1 MWREGLQEAFAD
13 RLNNRKMKQL
23 IPLILILALSGYS
36 AQAARIVL
44 QPDHSIQSA
53 VDRAAAGDTLIF
65 LPGHY
70 PASGVTIRK
79 PLSLFGENLPTI
91 DGQGKG
97 NIFLVAS
104 SHVVIRGLRLINTGK
119 SNMDDSAAIKFFDSK
134 DCTVEDNVLEET
146 FFGLHFSN
154 SSNLIIRNNKIKA
167 SATRE
172 FEVGNGIHLWKCKD
186 NLIEKNE
193 VSGHRDGIYLEFV
206 TNSLAK
212 ENFIQGNMRYGLHFM
227 FSHDNTYLRNTFRRN
242 GAGVAVMYTK
252 NVTMQENRFEENWG
266 SSAYGILLKDIS
278 DSKVIG
284 NVFRK
289 NTIGI
294 YMEGSSR
301 IDFKENT
308 FAENGWALKLMAS
321 CDQNLFQANNF
332 TGNTFD
338 MSTNGNMVL
347 NQLKENYWDK
357 YEGYD
362 LNRDKV
368 GDVPYR
374 PINLYSVI
382 VEKIPASV
390 MLWRSFMVTLLDRME
405 RILPTMT
412 PEEMIDH
419 SPKMRPY
426 DFS

>member
-1 MWREGLQEAFAD
+1 MQEAFAD

-23 IPLILILALSGYS
+23 IPLILVLALSGYS
-36 AQAARIVL
+36 AQATKIVL
-44 QPDHSIQSA
+44 QPGYPIQSA
-53 VDRAAAGDTLIF
+53 IDQSAAGDTLIF

-79 PLSLFGENLPTI
+79 PLSLFGEDLPTI

-154 SSNLIIRNNKIKA
+154 SSNLIIRNNKVKA

-289 NTIGI
+289 NTVGI

-332 TGNTFD
+332 AGNTFD
-338 MSTNGNMVL
+338 MSTNGNLVL

-412 PEEMIDH
+412 PDEMIDH

>member
-1 MWREGLQEAFAD
+1 
-13 RLNNRKMKQL
+13 MKQL
-23 IPLILILALSGYS
+23 IPLILILVLSGYS
-36 AQAARIVL
+36 AQAAKIIL
-44 QPDHSIQSA
+44 QPGHPIQSA
-53 VDRAAAGDTLIF
+53 VDQSAAGDTLIF

-79 PLSLFGENLPTI
+79 PLSLFGEDLPTI

-119 SNMDDSAAIKFFDSK
+119 SYMDDSAAIKFFDSK

-154 SSNLIIRNNKIKA
+154 SSNLIIRNNKVKA

-252 NVTMQENRFEENWG
+252 NVTMKENRFEENWG

-278 DSKVIG
+278 DGKVIG

-332 TGNTFD
+332 AGNTFD
-338 MSTNGNMVL
+338 MSTNGNLVL

-412 PEEMIDH
+412 PDEMIDH

>member
-1 MWREGLQEAFAD
+1 
-13 RLNNRKMKQL
+13 MKPE
-23 IPLILILALSGYS
+23 IIRVMIRFMHLILSLVLSGFS
-36 AQAARIVL
+36 AEAAKIIL
-44 QPDHSIQSA
+44 KPGQSIQAA
-53 VDRAAAGDTLIF
+53 VDRSGSGDTLIF
-65 LPGHY
+65 SAGTY
-70 PASGVTIRK
+70 QASAVTIRK
-79 PLSLFGENLPTI
+79 SLTLIGENYPVM
-91 DGQGKG
+91 DGENKG
-97 NIFLVAS
+97 NIFLIAAEKVS
-104 SHVVIRGLRLINTGK
+104 VRGLKFIRTGK

-134 DCTVEDNVLEET
+134 DCTIEDNVLEET

-154 SSNLIIRNNKIKA
+154 SSKLIIRNNKVKA

-172 FEVGNGIHLWKCKD
+172 FQVGNGIHLWKCKD

-289 NTIGI
+289 NTVGI

-332 TGNTFD
+332 AGNTFD
-338 MSTNGNMVL
+338 ISPNGNLVL
-347 NQLKENYWDK
+347 NQLKENYWDR

-374 PINLYSVI
+374 PINLYSII

-412 PEEMIDH
+412 PDEMIDH

>member
-1 MWREGLQEAFAD
+1 MKKHGFILLLIFSFFAWESHLCAAKIRVKPSDSLQKIID
-13 RLNNRKMKQL
+13 K
-23 IPLILILALSGYS
+23 S
-36 AQAARIVL
+36 V
-44 QPDHSIQSA
+44 
-53 VDRAAAGDTLIF
+53 AGDTLVF
-65 LPGHY
+65 
-70 PASGVTIRK
+70 ASGIYPVTGLVIRK
-79 PLSLFGENLPTI
+79 SLTLLGENHPVM

-97 NIFLVAS
+97 NIFLVAAEN
-104 SHVVIRGLRLINTGK
+104 VLIRGFKFINTGK

-134 DCTVEDNVLEET
+134 NCTIENNILEET

-154 SSNLIIRNNKIKA
+154 SSGMTIRNNRVKA
-167 SATRE
+167 SAERE
-172 FEVGNGIHLWKCKD
+172 FEVGNGIHLWKCKN
-186 NLIEKNE
+186 NLIENNQ

-206 TNSLAK
+206 TDTEVQ
-212 ENFIQGNMRYGLHFM
+212 ENLIQGNMRYGLHFM
-227 FSHDNTYLRNTFRRN
+227 FAHDNTYRKNTFRRN

-252 NVTMQENRFEENWG
+252 NVTMVDNRFEENWG
-266 SSAYGILLKDIS
+266 SSSYGILLKDIS

-284 NVFRK
+284 NSFQK
-289 NTIGI
+289 NTVGI

-301 IDFKENT
+301 IEFKKNT
-308 FAENGWALKLMAS
+308 FRDNGWALKLMAS

-332 TGNTFD
+332 SNNTFD
-338 MSTNGNMVL
+338 LSTNGNLVL
-347 NQLKENYWDK
+347 NTLKENYWDK

-362 LNRDKV
+362 LNRDSI
-368 GDVPYR
+368 GDVPFR

-405 RILPTMT
+405 KILPTMT
-412 PEEMIDH
+412 PDEMIDH

>member
-1 MWREGLQEAFAD
+1 MLKLRKAMNRIFPFILTLCLYAIHAEAG
-13 RLNNRKMKQL
+13 K
-23 IPLILILALSGYS
+23 IILKPG
-36 AQAARIVL
+36 Q
-44 QPDHSIQSA
+44 SIQAA
-53 VDRAAAGDTLIF
+53 VDRSAAGDTLIF
-65 LPGHY
+65 SPGTY
-70 PASGVTIRK
+70 QASAVKIRK
-79 PLSLFGENLPTI
+79 PLSLIGHNHPVMDGEN
-91 DGQGKG
+91 KG

-104 SHVVIRGLRLINTGK
+104 ENVLIRGLKFIRTGK

-134 DCTVEDNVLEET
+134 NCVIENNILVDT

-154 SSNLIIRNNKIKA
+154 SSNLTIRNNKVNA
-167 SATRE
+167 SASRE

-186 NLIEKNE
+186 SLIEKNE

-206 TNSLAK
+206 TNTLAK

-227 FSHDNTYLRNTFRRN
+227 FAHDNTYLKNTFKRN

-284 NVFRK
+284 NVFLK
-289 NTIGI
+289 NTVGI

-308 FAENGWALKLMAS
+308 FKENGWALKLMAS

-332 TGNTFD
+332 TRNTFD
-338 MSTNGNMVL
+338 ISTNGNLVL
-347 NQLKENYWDK
+347 NQLNENYWDK

-362 LNRDKV
+362 LNRDRI
-368 GDVPYR
+368 GDVPFR

-390 MLWRSFMVTLLDRME
+390 MLWRSFLVTLLDRME
-405 RILPTMT
+405 KILPTMT
-412 PEEMIDH
+412 PDEMIDH

-426 DFS
+426 DFGT

>member
-1 MWREGLQEAFAD
+1 MKKYCLVLLMLFSFFPWESNLYAAKIKVNPSDSFQE
-13 RLNNRKMKQL
+13 L
-23 IPLILILALSGYS
+23 I
-36 AQAARIVL
+36 
-44 QPDHSIQSA
+44 DQSS
-53 VDRAAAGDTLIF
+53 AGDTLLF
-65 LPGHY
+65 S
-70 PASGVTIRK
+70 SGVYPVNSLIIRK
-79 PLSLFGENLPTI
+79 TLTLLGENFPVM

-97 NIFLVAS
+97 NIFLVAAEN
-104 SHVVIRGLRLINTGK
+104 VLIRGFKFINTGK

-134 DCTVEDNVLEET
+134 NCRIENNILEET

-154 SSNLIIRNNKIKA
+154 SSGMTIRDNRITA
-167 SATRE
+167 SAERE
-172 FEVGNGIHLWKCKD
+172 FEVGNGIHLWKCNN
-186 NLIEKNE
+186 NLIENNQ

-206 TNSLAK
+206 TDTEVEQNL
-212 ENFIQGNMRYGLHFM
+212 IQGNMRYGLHFM
-227 FSHDNTYLRNTFRRN
+227 FAHDNTYRKNTFRRN

-252 NVTMQENRFEENWG
+252 NVTMIENRFEENWG

-284 NVFRK
+284 NIFQK
-289 NTIGI
+289 NTVGI

-301 IDFKENT
+301 IEFQKNT
-308 FAENGWALKLMAS
+308 FRENGWALKLMAS

-332 TGNTFD
+332 SNNTFD
-338 MSTNGNMVL
+338 LSTNGNLVL
-347 NQLKENYWDK
+347 NTLKENYWDK

-362 LNRDKV
+362 LNRDAV
-368 GDVPYR
+368 GDVPFR

-405 RILPTMT
+405 KILPTMT
-412 PEEMIDH
+412 PDEMIDH